1 MTKLHYSYLYLYG
14 TLPIILALSFHYLTL
29 NAFCFGLL
37 IQNVLVCYCK
47 CWIHSI
53 LVDCYIR
60 ILVCTYR
67 IFIKKILRIFEKI
80 ASRTQRHGHAP
91 CKGIYGGVS
100 LQSQVHPQSHLIGTV
115 SVEDTR
121 YGAPQKEKMLR
132 AHTEIRP
139 HLGTSRK

>member
-67 IFIKKILRIFEKI
+67 IFIKKKLREN
-80 ASRTQRHGHAP
+80 ASRTPTSRSRP
-91 CKGIYGGVS
+91 CKGIGGVS
-100 LQSQVHPQSHLIGTV
+100 LQSQVHPQSHLIGSV

-139 HLGTSRK
+139 HLGTSSK

>member
-67 IFIKKILRIFEKI
+67 IFIKKKLRIFEKI
-80 ASRTQRHGHAP
+80 ASRTP
-91 CKGIYGGVS
+91 
-100 LQSQVHPQSHLIGTV
+100 
-115 SVEDTR
+115 
-121 YGAPQKEKMLR
+121 
-132 AHTEIRP
+132 
-139 HLGTSRK
+139 TSRPRPLQRYLRRCQLAVASSSSVASNRQHECRRHKVWRTTKGEDATRPY